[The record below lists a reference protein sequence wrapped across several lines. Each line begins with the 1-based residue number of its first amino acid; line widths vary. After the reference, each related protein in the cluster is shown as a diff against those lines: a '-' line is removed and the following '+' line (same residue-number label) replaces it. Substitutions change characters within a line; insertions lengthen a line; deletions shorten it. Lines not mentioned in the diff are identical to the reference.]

1 MPGGVGDGRR
11 RRSVRREAGV
21 RVKSGSLSV
30 RAVLDSAATNM
41 ATARAA
47 ALAPRRTAA
56 QALTFAATPALTLT
70 VYRGAVATI
79 FGPGLFGRR
88 TACGERL
95 TRATIGVASRTL
107 PCGSMVAIYYKGH
120 QLVVPV
126 IDRGPY
132 ARHVG
137 WDLTSATATA
147 LGMTETARIGA
158 LSPPP
163 AA

>member
-1 MPGGVGDGRR
+1 VNR
-11 RRSVRREAGV
+11 
-21 RVKSGSLSV
+21 SGSLSV
-30 RAVLDSAATNM
+30 RAVLDSPATNL

-47 ALAPRRTAA
+47 ALRTRSAAA
-56 QALTFAATPALTLT
+56 QAVTVSATPSLTLT

-79 FGPGLFGRR
+79 FGPGFFGRR

-95 TRATIGVASRTL
+95 TRATVGVANRTL
-107 PCGSMVAIYYKGH
+107 PCGSMVAIYYKGR

-132 ARHVG
+132 ARHAS
-137 WDLTSATATA
+137 WDLTSATAKA
-147 LGMTETARIGA
+147 LGITATAEIGA